1 VFSSLNCAPVR
12 LLFFLVLEYTVSCVG
27 IYMQMNLSVFLG
39 NGNLYYLLKC
49 QELVQSHEPWPH
61 MGPAYCSCG
70 VPTYYSRGAHV
81 GPRTIRAGP
90 TWDPRTIQAGPTWD
104 PRLFRRDPRVTHV
117 LFRRDPCGTHVLFRR
132 DSLGAH
138 VPMYCSCGPLWDPHS
153 I

>member
-61 MGPAYCSCG
+61 MGPAYCSRG
-70 VPTYYSRGAHV
+70 VPTYYSRGTHV
-81 GPRTIRAGP
+81 GPTYYSG
-90 TWDPRTIQAGPTWD
+90 
-104 PRLFRRDPRVTHV
+104 
-117 LFRRDPCGTHVLFRR
+117 GTHVGPTYY
-132 DSLGAH
+132 SGGTHVGPMYYSGGAH
-138 VPMYCSCGPLWDPHS
+138 DS
-153 I
+153 IKLVSLS